1 MNGSRRSI
9 PFHVTL
15 LTLMVLIV
23 LPLAA
28 ALLWLGWR
36 AVDQLEDR
44 SIRHRMAALDSAVES
59 FLTSGLRVVVAVG
72 STLAETQAFAPGS
85 TVADEERLRQFAVIV
100 GRYPAMAAIYV
111 GYDDG
116 RFLYVGRTET
126 LSISQRLEFDA
137 PDAPSL
143 LLRTMVAGDGMR
155 RETWWF
161 ELADGG
167 HTPART
173 RMVDF
178 DPRTRPWYVEAMHAK
193 GPVLTEP
200 YSFAQTKVVGVSAGM
215 PLRQGGGVIGFDF
228 TLDTL
233 SRLIGDYRF
242 TPNSV
247 IMVASDTG
255 TVFMESEACRIEG
268 GTCLPGEDQV
278 RAAMR
283 DTITRAVGGDERIER
298 DVVLGGR
305 DYRLLVHQ
313 VPPAFGRRYMV
324 AAAVPISELAVDS
337 RTLLERAA
345 LAATLAVA
353 LAIFG
358 VLLASFMLSR
368 SISRV
373 AAKTERIRNLD
384 FSDRRRVES
393 RITEIV
399 RLSDSVERM
408 REGLEVFG
416 RYVSKHLVHQIMRS
430 PETAG
435 VGGVRREVT
444 VMFTDIEGFSRITET
459 MEPELLTSRLS
470 RYYDALGSAILAN
483 RGTIDKYIGDSIM
496 AFWNAPEPDPD
507 HVVNACRA
515 ALQAAEAGRE
525 LSEKW
530 RRLGRPG
537 FRTRFGL
544 HTGPAVVGN
553 VGAREHI
560 NYTLVGAVANQASR
574 LEGLNK
580 AYHTEILASGEVAGA
595 TADRFVWRQ
604 IDRIVAAGTTEEHE
618 IHEPMGELDMA
629 AHHAEFLDR
638 WRAGREAYTA
648 GRFEAALAAFQAAA
662 ELRPDDG
669 PCRVFVERCR
679 NFLREGPPPGWNGTW
694 HFDSK

>member
-36 AVDQLEDR
+36 SVDQLEDR

-59 FLTSGLRVVVAVG
+59 FLTSGLRVVVAIG
-72 STLAETQAFAPGS
+72 TTLAETQAFAPGS
-85 TVADEERLRQFAVIV
+85 TVADEERLRQFATIIE
-100 GRYPAMAAIYV
+100 RYPAMAAIYV

-116 RFLYVGRTET
+116 RFLYVGRTES
-126 LSISQRLEFDA
+126 LAISQRLEFDA

-143 LLRTMVAGDGMR
+143 LLRTLVAGEGPR
-155 RETWWF
+155 KETWWF
-161 ELADGG
+161 QFTDGSRS
-167 HTPART
+167 PVQT
-173 RMVDF
+173 RLLDF
-178 DPRTRPWYVEAMHAK
+178 DPRVRPWYIDAMAAK

-200 YSFAQTKVVGVSAGM
+200 YTFAQANVVGVSAGM
-215 PLRQGGGVIGFDF
+215 PLRQGGVIGFDF
-228 TLDTL
+228 TLNTL

-242 TPNSV
+242 THNSI

-255 TVFMESEACRIEG
+255 TVFMESEACRIDG
-268 GTCLPGEDQV
+268 GTCLPGEDQA

-283 DTITRAVGGDERIER
+283 TAISRAVGSDARIER
-298 DVVLGGR
+298 DITVGDR

-313 VPPAFGRRYMV
+313 VPPAYGRRYMV
-324 AAAVPISELAVDS
+324 VAAVPISELAVDS
-337 RTLLERAA
+337 RILLERAG
-345 LAATLAVA
+345 LTAAIAVA

-358 VLLASFMLSR
+358 VLVASFVLSR
-368 SISRV
+368 SISRI
-373 AAKTERIRNLD
+373 AAKTERIRALD
-384 FSDRRRVES
+384 FSDRTPVDS

-416 RYVSKHLVHQIMRS
+416 RYVSKHLVEQIMHS

-435 VGGVRREVT
+435 VGGMRREIT
-444 VMFTDIEGFSRITET
+444 VMFTDIEGFSRIAET

-470 RYYDALGSAILAN
+470 RYFDALGSAILAN

-507 HVVNACRA
+507 HIVNACRA
-515 ALQAAEAGRE
+515 ALQAAAAGRQ
-525 LSEKW
+525 LSDKW
-530 RRLGRPG
+530 RQLGRPG

-580 AYHTEILASGEVAGA
+580 MYHTEILASGEVAAA
-595 TADRFVWRQ
+595 TASHFVWRQ

-618 IHEPMGELDMA
+618 IHEPMGEIDA
-629 AHHAEFLDR
+629 AAGHAEFLAA
-638 WRAGREAYTA
+638 WRAGREAYVA
-648 GRFEAALAAFQAAA
+648 GRFEAALAAFRAAA
-662 ELRPDDG
+662 ALKPDDG
-669 PCRVFVERCR
+669 PCGVLIGRCTD
-679 NFLREGPPPGWNGTW
+679 FLRSGPPEGWNGTW

>member
-36 AVDQLEDR
+36 SVDQLEDR
-44 SIRHRMAALDSAVES
+44 SIRHRMAALDSAVEG

-85 TVADEERLRQFAVIV
+85 TVADEERLRQFAVIIE
-100 GRYPAMAAIYV
+100 RYPAMAAIYV
-111 GYDDG
+111 GYEDG
-116 RFLYVGRTET
+116 HFLYVGRTET

-143 LLRTMVAGDGMR
+143 LMRSLAAGDGLR
-155 RETWWF
+155 RESWWF
-161 ELADGG
+161 QLADGS
-167 HTPART
+167 HSPTQT
-173 RMVDF
+173 RMLDF
-178 DPRTRPWYVEAMHAK
+178 DPRTRPWYIDAMRVS

-200 YSFAQTKVVGVSAGM
+200 YTFAQANVVGVSAGM
-215 PLRQGGGVIGFDF
+215 PLRQGGVIGFDF
-228 TLDTL
+228 TLNTL

-242 TPNSV
+242 TPNSI

-255 TVFMESEACRIEG
+255 TIFMESEGCRIDG

-283 DTITRAVGGDERIER
+283 AAINRAVDGDDRIED
-298 DVVLGGR
+298 DVVLAGR
-305 DYRLLVHQ
+305 SYRLLVHK
-313 VPPAFGRRYMV
+313 VPPVFGRRYMV
-324 AAAVPISELAVDS
+324 VAAVPISELAVDS
-337 RTLLERAA
+337 RTLLERAG
-345 LAATLAVA
+345 LTAAITVTF
-353 LAIFG
+353 AIFG
-358 VLLASFMLSR
+358 VLLASYVLSR
-368 SISRV
+368 SISRI
-373 AAKTERIRNLD
+373 AAKTERIRDLD
-384 FSDRRRVES
+384 FSDQTRVES

-416 RYVSKHLVHQIMRS
+416 RYVSKHLVQQIMHS
-430 PETAG
+430 PEAAG
-435 VGGVRREVT
+435 VGGMRREIT

-470 RYYDALGSAILAN
+470 RYFDALGSAILAN

-515 ALQAAEAGRE
+515 ALQAAEAGRQ

-530 RRLGRPG
+530 RQLGRPG

-580 AYHTEILASGEVAGA
+580 MYHTEILASGEVAAA
-595 TADRFVWRQ
+595 TAGHFVWRH

-618 IHEPMGELDMA
+618 IHEPMGEIDA
-629 AHHAEFLDR
+629 
-638 WRAGREAYTA
+638 AGRHADFLAQWGA
-648 GRFEAALAAFQAAA
+648 GRKAYVAGHFEEALAAFQAATA
-662 ELRPDDG
+662 LRPDDG
-669 PCRVFVERCR
+669 PCRVFVERCK
-679 NFLREGPPPGWNGTW
+679 NFLRGGPPAGWNGTW
-694 HFDSK
+694 HFDRK

>member
-1 MNGSRRSI
+1 MNGSRRSV

-44 SIRHRMAALDSAVES
+44 SVRHRMAALDSAVEG
-59 FLTSGLRVVVAVG
+59 FLSSGLRVVVAVG

-85 TVADEERLRQFAVIV
+85 TVPDEERLRQFAVIIS
-100 GRYPAMAAIYV
+100 RYPAMAAIYV
-111 GYDDG
+111 GYEDG
-116 RFLYVGRTET
+116 RFLYVGQTET

-143 LLRTMVAGDGMR
+143 LMRSVAAGEGMR

-161 ELADGG
+161 QLADGSR
-167 HTPART
+167 TPAQT

-178 DPRTRPWYVEAMHAK
+178 DPRTRPWYMDAMRAR
-193 GPVLTEP
+193 GAVLTEP
-200 YSFAQTKVVGVSAGM
+200 YRFAQSGVVGVSAGM
-215 PLRQGGGVIGFDF
+215 PLRQGGVIGFDF
-228 TLDTL
+228 TLNTL

-242 TPNSV
+242 TPNSI

-255 TVFMESEACRIEG
+255 TVFMESEICRPVD
-268 GTCLPGEDQV
+268 TACLPREDEV

-283 DTITRAVGGDERIER
+283 AAITRAVGSGERLER
-298 DVVLGGR
+298 DEALGGR

-313 VPPAFGRRYMV
+313 MPPAYGRRYLV
-324 AAAVPISELAVDS
+324 AAAVPIVELSADS
-337 RTLLERAA
+337 QTLIERAA
-345 LAATLAVA
+345 IAGTVAVV
-353 LAIFG
+353 LAILG
-358 VLLASFMLSR
+358 VLLASFVLSR
-368 SISRV
+368 SISRI
-373 AAKTERIRNLD
+373 AAKTERIRDLD
-384 FSDRRRVES
+384 FSDRTRVES
-393 RITEIV
+393 RITEIA

-416 RYVSKHLVHQIMRS
+416 RYVSKNLVQQIMRS

-435 VGGVRREVT
+435 VGGRRREIT
-444 VMFTDIEGFSRITET
+444 VMFTDIEGFSRISET

-470 RYYDALGSAILAN
+470 RYFDALGSAILVN
-483 RGTIDKYIGDSIM
+483 HGTIDKYIGDSIM

-507 HVVNACRA
+507 HIVNACRA
-515 ALQAAEAGRE
+515 ALQAAAAGRQ

-530 RRLGRPG
+530 RQLGRPG

-574 LEGLNK
+574 MEGLNK
-580 AYHTEILASGEVAGA
+580 MYHTEILATGEVARA
-595 TADRFVWRQ
+595 TAGRFVWRQ

-618 IHEPMGELDMA
+618 IHEPMGEVDA
-629 AHHAEFLDR
+629 AAEHADFLAQ
-638 WRAGREAYTA
+638 WQAGREAYVA
-648 GRFEAALAAFQAAA
+648 GRFDDAFAAFNVAAAL
-662 ELRPDDG
+662 RPEDG
-669 PCRVFVERCR
+669 PCRVFVERCKI
-679 NFLREGPPPGWNGTW
+679 FLRDGPPPGWNGTW
-694 HFDSK
+694 HFDTK

>member
-1 MNGSRRSI
+1 MNGSRRSV
-9 PFHVTL
+9 PFHITL

-85 TVADEERLRQFAVIV
+85 TVPDEERLRQFVVII

-111 GYDDG
+111 GYEDG

-143 LLRTMVAGDGMR
+143 LMRTIVAGEGMR

-161 ELADGG
+161 HLADGT
-167 HTPART
+167 HSPVRT

-178 DPRTRPWYVEAMHAK
+178 DPRARPWYVEAMHAK

-200 YSFAQTKVVGVSAGM
+200 YSFAQTRVVGVSAGM
-215 PLRQGGGVIGFDF
+215 PLRQGGVIGFDF

-283 DTITRAVGGDERIER
+283 AAITRAVGGDERIER

-305 DYRLLVHQ
+305 NYRLLVHQ
-313 VPPAFGRRYMV
+313 VPPALGRRYMV

-358 VLLASFMLSR
+358 VLLASFVLSR

-384 FSDRRRVES
+384 FSDRTRVQS

-430 PETAG
+430 PEAAG
-435 VGGVRREVT
+435 VGGVRREIT

-515 ALQAAEAGRE
+515 ALQAADAGRQ

-580 AYHTEILASGEVAGA
+580 VYRTEILASGEVAGA
-595 TADRFVWRQ
+595 AADRFVWRQ

-629 AHHAEFLDR
+629 AQHAEFLDR
-638 WRAGREAYTA
+638 WRAGRASYTD

-662 ELRPDDG
+662 ALRADDG

>member
-23 LPLAA
+23 LPLAT

-44 SIRHRMAALDSAVES
+44 SVRHRMAALDSAVEG

-72 STLAETQAFAPGS
+72 TTLAETQAFAPGS
-85 TVADEERLRQFAVIV
+85 TVADEERLRQFAVIIQ
-100 GRYPAMAAIYV
+100 RYPAMAAIYV
-111 GYDDG
+111 GYEDG

-143 LLRTMVAGDGMR
+143 LVRSVVAGDGLR
-155 RETWWF
+155 QETWWF
-161 ELADGG
+161 QLADGG
-167 HTPART
+167 RSPVQT
-173 RMVDF
+173 RMIDF
-178 DPRTRPWYVEAMHAK
+178 DPRTRPWYLEAMRVM
-193 GPVLTEP
+193 GPALTEP
-200 YSFAQTKVVGVSAGM
+200 YSFAQAKVVGVSAGM
-215 PLRQGGGVIGFDF
+215 PLRQGGVIGFDF

-242 TPNSV
+242 TDNSI

-278 RAAMR
+278 RTAMR
-283 DTITRAVGGDERIER
+283 DAIIRAVDGGDRIER
-298 DVVLGGR
+298 DITLSGR

-345 LAATLAVA
+345 LAAAVAVA

-358 VLLASFMLSR
+358 VLLASFVLSR
-368 SISRV
+368 SISRI
-373 AAKTERIRNLD
+373 AAKTERIRDLD
-384 FSDRRRVES
+384 FSDRTRVDS
-393 RITEIV
+393 RITEVV

-430 PETAG
+430 PDTAG
-435 VGGVRREVT
+435 VGGMRRDIT
-444 VMFTDIEGFSRITET
+444 VMFTDIEGFSRISET

-470 RYYDALGSAILAN
+470 RYFDALGSAILAN

-515 ALQAAEAGRE
+515 ALQACDAGRQ
-525 LSEKW
+525 LSDKW
-530 RRLGRPG
+530 RQLGRPG

-580 AYHTEILASGEVAGA
+580 AYHTEILASGEVASA
-595 TADRFVWRQ
+595 TAGHFVWRH
-604 IDRIVAAGTTEEHE
+604 IDRVVAAGTTEEHE
-618 IHEPMGELDMA
+618 IHEPMGEMDA
-629 AHHAEFLDR
+629 VGQHADFLVQ
-638 WRAGREAYTA
+638 WRAGREAYGA
-648 GRFEAALAAFQAAA
+648 GRFDDALAAFQAAA
-662 ELRPDDG
+662 ALRPDDG
-669 PCRVFVERCR
+669 PCRVFVARCKM
-679 NFLREGPPPGWNGTW
+679 FLRDGPPSGWNGTW

>member
-9 PFHVTL
+9 PFHITL

-36 AVDQLEDR
+36 SVNQLEDR
-44 SIRHRMAALDSAVES
+44 SIRHRMAALDSAVEG

-85 TVADEERLRQFAVIV
+85 TVADEERLRQFAVIIE
-100 GRYPAMAAIYV
+100 RYPAMAAIYV

-116 RFLYVGRTET
+116 RFLYVGRTDT

-143 LLRTMVAGDGMR
+143 LMRSLAAGEGLRQER
-155 RETWWF
+155 WWF
-161 ELADGG
+161 QLADGSRSP
-167 HTPART
+167 TQT
-173 RMVDF
+173 RMLDF
-178 DPRTRPWYVEAMHAK
+178 DPRTRPWFVDAMGAR

-200 YSFAQTKVVGVSAGM
+200 YSFAQTRVVGVSAGV
-215 PLRQGGGVIGFDF
+215 PLRQGGVIGFDF

-242 TPNSV
+242 TPNSI

-255 TVFMESEACRIEG
+255 TVFMESEACRIES
-268 GTCLPGEDQV
+268 GTCLPGEDKV
-278 RAAMR
+278 RAAIR
-283 DTITRAVGGDERIER
+283 AAINRAVSTDERIER
-298 DVVLGGR
+298 DVTVDGR

-313 VPPAFGRRYMV
+313 VPPALGRRYMV
-324 AAAVPISELAVDS
+324 AAAVPLSELAVDS
-337 RTLLERAA
+337 RTLLERAGLTA
-345 LAATLAVA
+345 AVA
-353 LAIFG
+353 VAMAIFG
-358 VLLASFMLSR
+358 VLLASFVLSR
-368 SISRV
+368 SISRI
-373 AAKTERIRNLD
+373 AAKTERIRDLD
-384 FSDRRRVES
+384 FSDRTRVES

-416 RYVSKHLVHQIMRS
+416 RYVSKHLVQQIMHS

-435 VGGVRREVT
+435 VGGMRREIT

-470 RYYDALGSAILAN
+470 RYFDALGSAILAN

-515 ALQAAEAGRE
+515 ALQAAEAGRQ

-530 RRLGRPG
+530 RQLGRPG

-580 AYHTEILASGEVAGA
+580 MYHTEILASGEVAAA
-595 TADRFVWRQ
+595 TAGHFVWRH

-618 IHEPMGELDMA
+618 IHEPMGEIDA
-629 AHHAEFLDR
+629 AGRHAEFLSQ
-638 WRAGREAYTA
+638 WQAGRDAYVA
-648 GRFEAALAAFQAAA
+648 GRFEDALAAFQAAA
-662 ELRPDDG
+662 TLRPDDG
-669 PCRVFVERCR
+669 PCRVFVERCT
-679 NFLREGPPPGWNGTW
+679 NFLSDGPPAGWNGTW

>member
-36 AVDQLEDR
+36 SVDQLEDR
-44 SIRHRMAALDSAVES
+44 SIRHRMAALDSAVEG

-72 STLAETQAFAPGS
+72 TTLAETQAFAPGS
-85 TVADEERLRQFAVIV
+85 PVADEERLRQFAVIIE
-100 GRYPAMAAIYV
+100 RYPAMAAIYV
-111 GYDDG
+111 GYEDG
-116 RFLYVGRTET
+116 RFLYVARTDT

-143 LLRTMVAGDGMR
+143 LMRLLSAGEGLR
-155 RETWWF
+155 REKWWF
-161 ELADGG
+161 QLADGSLS
-167 HTPART
+167 PART
-173 RMVDF
+173 RLLDY
-178 DPRTRPWYVEAMHAK
+178 DPRIRPWYIEAMRAK
-193 GPVLTEP
+193 GPALTEP
-200 YSFAQTKVVGVSAGM
+200 YSFAQTKAVGVSAGM
-215 PLRQGGGVIGFDF
+215 PLRHGGVIGFDF
-228 TLDTL
+228 TLNTL

-242 TPNSV
+242 TPNTV

-268 GTCLPGEDQV
+268 AACLPGEDQV
-278 RAAMR
+278 RTAMR
-283 DTITRAVGGDERIER
+283 DAINRAVGGDERIER
-298 DVVLGGR
+298 DVTLDGR

-313 VPPAFGRRYMV
+313 VPPTLGRRYMV

-345 LAATLAVA
+345 ITAAIAVA

-358 VLLASFMLSR
+358 VLLASFVLSR
-368 SISRV
+368 SISRIAV
-373 AAKTERIRNLD
+373 KTERIRNLD
-384 FSDRRRVES
+384 FSDRTQVRS

-399 RLSDSVERM
+399 RLSDSIERM

-416 RYVSKHLVHQIMRS
+416 RYVSKQLVHQIMRS
-430 PETAG
+430 PESAG
-435 VGGVRREVT
+435 VGGMRREIT
-444 VMFTDIEGFSRITET
+444 VMFTDIEGFSRIAET

-470 RYYDALGSAILAN
+470 RYFDALGSAILVN
-483 RGTIDKYIGDSIM
+483 HGTIDKYIGDSIM

-507 HVVNACRA
+507 HIVNACRA
-515 ALQAAEAGRE
+515 ALQAAEAGRQ

-530 RRLGRPG
+530 RQLGRPG

-574 LEGLNK
+574 MEGLNK
-580 AYHTEILASGEVAGA
+580 MYHTEILASGEVAAA
-595 TADRFVWRQ
+595 TAGHFVWRHV
-604 IDRIVAAGTTEEHE
+604 DRIVAAGTTEEHE
-618 IHEPMGELDMA
+618 IHEPMGEVDA
-629 AHHAEFLDR
+629 AGRHAEFLAQ
-638 WRAGREAYTA
+638 WRAGREAYVA
-648 GRFEAALAAFQAAA
+648 GRFEEALAAFKAAA
-662 ELRPDDG
+662 VLEPDDG

-679 NFLREGPPPGWNGTW
+679 IFLRDGPPAGWNGTW

>member
-1 MNGSRRSI
+1 MNGSQRSI

-36 AVDQLEDR
+36 AVDQLEER
-44 SIRHRMAALDSAVES
+44 SVGHRMAALDSAVEG

-72 STLAETQAFAPGS
+72 STLAETPAFAPGS
-85 TVADEERLRQFAVIV
+85 TVADGERLRQFAAAIE
-100 GRYPAMAAIYV
+100 RYPAMAAIYV

-116 RFLYVGRTET
+116 QFLYVGRTDM

-143 LLRTMVAGDGMR
+143 LMRSLVAGEGMR
-155 RETWWF
+155 RESWWF
-161 ELADGG
+161 RLADGS
-167 HTPART
+167 HSPVQTRT
-173 RMVDF
+173 LDF
-178 DPRTRPWYVEAMHAK
+178 DPRVRPWYTEAMRVG

-200 YSFAQTKVVGVSAGM
+200 YSFAQSKVVGVSAGM
-215 PLRQGGGVIGFDF
+215 PLRQGGVIGFDF
-228 TLDTL
+228 TLHTL

-242 TPNSV
+242 TANSV

-255 TVFMESEACRIEG
+255 TVFMESEACRVDG
-268 GTCLPGEDQV
+268 GTCLPGEEQV

-283 DTITRAVGGDERIER
+283 AAIAQAVGGGERIER

-313 VPPAFGRRYMV
+313 VPPVLDRRYMV

-337 RTLLERAA
+337 RTLLERAG
-345 LAATLAVA
+345 LAAAVAVA
-353 LAIFG
+353 LAILG
-358 VLLASFMLSR
+358 VLLASFLLSR
-368 SISRV
+368 SISRI
-373 AAKTERIRNLD
+373 AAKTERIRDLD
-384 FSDRRRVES
+384 FSDRTRVES

-416 RYVSKHLVHQIMRS
+416 RYVSKHLVQQIMRS

-435 VGGVRREVT
+435 VGGVRREIT
-444 VMFTDIEGFSRITET
+444 VMFTDIEGFSRIAET

-470 RYYDALGSAILAN
+470 RYFDALGSAVLAN
-483 RGTIDKYIGDSIM
+483 HGTIDKYIGDSIM

-515 ALQAAEAGRE
+515 ALQAADAGRQ

-530 RRLGRPG
+530 RQLGRPG

-580 AYHTEILASGEVAGA
+580 MYRTEILASGEVAA
-595 TADRFVWRQ
+595 AAAAYFVWRQ

-618 IHEPMGELDMA
+618 IHEPLGEIDVA
-629 AHHAEFLDR
+629 GRHAEFLAR
-638 WRAGREAYTA
+638 WRAGREAYGA
-648 GRFEAALAAFQAAA
+648 GRFADALAAFEAAA
-662 ELRPDDG
+662 ALRPDDG

-679 NFLREGPPPGWNGTW
+679 KFLHDGPPPGWNGTW

>member
-1 MNGSRRSI
+1 MNGQRRSI
-9 PFHVTL
+9 PFHITL

-36 AVDQLEDR
+36 AVNQLEDR
-44 SIRHRMAALDSAVES
+44 SIRHRMAALDGAVEA

-72 STLAETQAFAPGS
+72 STLAETEAFQPGS
-85 TVADEERLRQFAVIV
+85 TVPDGERLRQFAVAI

-116 RFLYVGRTET
+116 RFLYVGQTDT
-126 LSISQRLEFDA
+126 LSVSQRLEFDA

-143 LLRTMVAGDGMR
+143 LMRSFVAGTGMR
-155 RETWWF
+155 QESWWF
-161 ELADGG
+161 QLADDSR
-167 HTPART
+167 TPVET
-173 RMVDF
+173 RQSDY
-178 DPRTRPWYVEAMHAK
+178 DPRTRPWFVDAMRAK
-193 GPVLTEP
+193 GAVLTET
-200 YSFAQTKVVGVSAGM
+200 YSFALTNVVGVSAGM
-215 PLRQGGGVIGFDF
+215 PLREGGVIGFDF
-228 TLDTL
+228 TLTTL

-242 TPNSV
+242 TANSI

-255 TVFMESEACRIEG
+255 AVFMESEACRIEG
-268 GTCLPGEDQV
+268 GTCLSGEDQV

-283 DTITRAVGGDERIER
+283 EAIMRAAANGERIER
-298 DVVLGGR
+298 DVTLAGR
-305 DYRLLVHQ
+305 GYRLLVHQ
-313 VPPAFGRRYMV
+313 MPPALGRRYLV
-324 AAAVPISELAVDS
+324 AAAVPIAELSVDS

-345 LAATLAVA
+345 LAAAIAVA
-353 LAIFG
+353 LAIAG
-358 VLLASFMLSR
+358 VLLVSFGLSR
-368 SISRV
+368 SISRI

-384 FSDRRRVES
+384 FSDRTRIES

-399 RLSDSVERM
+399 RLSDSIERM

-430 PETAG
+430 PEIAG
-435 VGGVRREVT
+435 VGGMRREIT
-444 VMFTDIEGFSRITET
+444 VMFSDIEGFSRIAET

-470 RYYDALGSAILAN
+470 RYFDALGAAILAN

-496 AFWNAPEPDPD
+496 AFWNAPEPDRD
-507 HVVNACRA
+507 HIANACRA
-515 ALQAAEAGRE
+515 ALQAAGAGRE

-530 RRLGRPG
+530 RQLGRPG
-537 FRTRFGL
+537 FHTRFGL

-580 AYHTEILASGEVAGA
+580 MYHTEILASGEVATA

-604 IDRIVAAGTTEEHE
+604 IDRIVAAGMTEEHE
-618 IHEPMGELDMA
+618 IHEPMGEVDA
-629 AHHAEFLDR
+629 AGEHAEFLAA
-638 WRAGREAYTA
+638 WRAGREAYGA
-648 GRFEAALAAFQAAA
+648 GRFEAALTAFRAAA
-662 ELRPDDG
+662 ALRPSDG
-669 PCRVFVERCR
+669 PCSVFIQRCTD
-679 NFLREGPPPGWNGTW
+679 FLRSGPPEGWNGTW